1 METPKKEFVESH
13 KKLVD
18 DRLQQKKNGKNKG
31 YIIEDKKYKRNNTTN
46 VKSNKVFENKC
57 DPK

>member
-1 METPKKEFVESH
+1 METSEKEFAESH

-31 YIIEDKKYKRNNTTN
+31 YIIEDKKYKRNNN
-46 VKSNKVFENKC
+46 NGKSNKVFENK
-57 DPK
+57 